1 MIMRPTLAVLL
12 ATLSSPLVHANGDHT
27 VGQSES
33 VSEIY
38 PWSEKIPA
46 DIRKQYIEP
55 QQMLDE
61 PSAKWRDEVAAVI
74 HPLIKDCKS
83 DKEAAL
89 LISKNIGKL
98 TGVHYS
104 TARTRACMNPLE
116 SLEQKKASCTG
127 LSLLF
132 AAALR
137 SVDIPSRIVG
147 VVSWNHVRG
156 NHTWTEVWLDG
167 KWHMLEMGESDF
179 NTGWVMDAVGM
190 LDSKN
195 PYQRVL
201 AITGKKRED
210 ASTAPHFYLPW
221 DMSNKSV
228 EAEDVSARYQQ
239 LARNW
244 YEKNGLAADQQ
255 RLLIDILPRT
265 NEEIII
271 KLVNAKGE
279 TLASGPAP
287 KPEDDM
293 REMLRLSLP
302 LDKSQDCSLLFPD
315 GSMMKIAPTD
325 APTQV
330 IRLQKQKNES

>member
-1 MIMRPTLAVLL
+1 MILRPTLAALL
-12 ATLSSPLVHANGDHT
+12 ATLSTPLIHANDT
-27 VGQSES
+27 VPAEQLAAASTS
-33 VSEIY
+33 Y
-38 PWSEKIPA
+38 PWSAKIPE

-55 QQMLDE
+55 QQMLNE
-61 PSAKWRDEVAAVI
+61 PASVWRDQLAAIV
-74 HPLIKDCKS
+74 HPLIKDCKTE
-83 DKEAAL
+83 KEAAL
-89 LISKNIGKL
+89 LIAKNIGKL
-98 TGVHYS
+98 TGVYYS

-127 LSLLF
+127 LSILF

-137 SVDIPSRIVG
+137 SVDIPSRVAG

-167 KWHMLEMGESDF
+167 KWEMLEMGESDF

-201 AITGKKRED
+201 AITGKTRDD
-210 ASTAPHFYLPW
+210 ASDAPHFYLPW
-221 DMSNKSV
+221 DMNNKSI

-239 LARNW
+239 LARAW

-271 KLVNAKGE
+271 KLVNGKGE
-279 TLASGPAP
+279 VLGSGPAP

-302 LDKSQDCSLLFPD
+302 RDKSQDCSLLFPD
-315 GSMMKIAPTD
+315 GSKMKIAPSD

-330 IRLQKQKNES
+330 IRLQKQAS